1 MTENRPLVCF
11 LERICQENLTG
22 SKNLIMPSY
31 LDGNTFKKSLSRE
44 GFFALNLNITTFF
57 DLARDYCDDYI
68 SKNRLKILDNF
79 LGQIFLLQILKKL
92 SRNKLLDYFQPP
104 AFSPGICRSIYL
116 AIKELRI
123 AGFSSRNF
131 PHPAIVNPKKSEDLL
146 KIMQEYEKIL
156 REQNYIDEADIYLQ
170 AIKYKNKC
178 KRKNQQEKEI
188 FIVPSNMELNY
199 LEEIFFR
206 EIILPE
212 TKVIPLPAPKN
223 LSKPASFYF
232 SESYK
237 EGEEENYP
245 EKPLALDYLY
255 DIDKMPSKSNLPK
268 KLNIELIQSH
278 GEFNEVKMI
287 IRKIKSQKI
296 PLDEV
301 SIFYTVQEPYSQYL
315 YQLSRQYSFN
325 ITFSNGI
332 SIKNSSPAKLFFALI
347 DWIRDNY
354 SMAKLYFLL
363 TGGSFEFKNLQSNPD
378 DTPTPQRV
386 ASLLRNSPIGRRR
399 NRYIKGLDLSIKQLK
414 REIEQVS
421 KDRQE
426 RYRKK
431 IKDLLWTKEF
441 ITQIFHELPQDNFDY
456 TISPKQLARGLIN
469 IVTDYSKIDE
479 DTNLDEEA
487 IKKIKERLTIL
498 IESDY
503 PLLDM
508 PVNKALTLIVDLIKN
523 ERVNCSEPRG
533 GCLHTASYK
542 KGIWLN
548 RPYNF
553 IVGMDSA
560 KFPDSAHDGSILL
573 DTEKKNTGRINPN
586 KEKGKENQY
595 KMLQLLT
602 SLKGKIILSYS
613 HFDTQGNRELAP
625 SSLMLQLY
633 RLKTGDKQKDYS
645 DFYNSFQD
653 TSGFIPGQPREILD
667 SADWFLYSAR
677 HNFLD
682 IAPLFEHLYPAL
694 SEGFYAA
701 RQREKEELNRFNG
714 KVKVDPEQV
723 DPRLNRGLVVSSS
736 RLESIA
742 FCPYLYFLKY
752 ILKIKPP
759 QEMIEDP
766 GVWLDPSE
774 KGILFHQIFEEF
786 YKKLK
791 EISPN
796 GTFISPSYA
805 NHWPVLEEIALSQLE
820 QKRKRLAP
828 PNNLVYQHESKEVL
842 DSCRFFLHCEEEKYK
857 GEIPVY
863 LELAFGTRDN
873 QNGELGKKIKAVE
886 LNLPSGKSISF
897 QGKIDRI
904 DKLDENTYRI
914 IDYKTGTPYGFSQ
927 SKYFQNGKQIQH
939 ALYALS
945 LKKILAKAGIS
956 AFPKIQKAG
965 YYFPTLNGQGRQ
977 YFYGEERRNQVLEI
991 IDLLLDIV
999 AQGNFAMIQKADDF
1013 MCADYRDI
1021 LEQNQVMELSGKN
1034 AEKYDEEPALDNLR
1048 RLQEEYE

>member
-1 MTENRPLVCF
+1 MHTLLAPLK
-11 LERICQENLTG
+11 RICRDNLTG

-31 LDGNTFKKSLSRE
+31 LDGNTLKKTISKE
-44 GFFALNLNITTFF
+44 GFSALNLNITTTF

-68 SKNRLKILDNF
+68 SKNKLKILDNS
-79 LGQIFLLQILKKL
+79 LGQIFLLQILKEL
-92 SRNKLLDYFQPP
+92 SRKKLLNYFQPP
-104 AFSPGICRSIYL
+104 TFSPGISRSIYL

-131 PHPAIVNPKKSEDLL
+131 PRPAIVNFKKGEDLL

-156 REQNYIDEADIYLQ
+156 EKQNYIDEADIYLQ
-170 AIKYKNKC
+170 AIKYKK
-178 KRKNQQEKEI
+178 KNQQKKET
-188 FIVPSNMELNY
+188 FIVPSNIELNY
-199 LEEIFFR
+199 LEEVFFR
-206 EIILPE
+206 KIILPG
-212 TKVIPLPAPKN
+212 TKIIYLPTPGDLK
-223 LSKPASFYF
+223 KPNSFYF

-237 EGEEENYP
+237 EEENYHK
-245 EKPLALDYLY
+245 KPLALDYLY
-255 DIDKMPSKSNLPK
+255 NIDKMSSNLPK

-278 GEFNEVKMI
+278 GEFSEVKTI
-287 IRKIKSQKI
+287 IRKIKSQNI

-315 YQLSRQYSFN
+315 YQLSRQYSLN
-325 ITFSNGI
+325 ITFGNGI
-332 SIKNSSPAKLFFALI
+332 SIKNTSPAKLFFALI
-347 DWIRDNY
+347 DWIQNNY
-354 SMAKLYFLL
+354 SIAKLYFLL
-363 TGGSFEFKNLQSNPD
+363 TGGNFEFKNQQSNPD
-378 DTPTPQRV
+378 MPTPQRV
-386 ASLLRNSPIGRRR
+386 ASLLRNSPIGRKR
-399 NRYIKGLDLSIKQLK
+399 NRYIKGIDLVIKQLE

-421 KDRQE
+421 EERQE

-431 IKDLLWTKEF
+431 IKDLFWTKEF
-441 ITQIFHELPQDNFDY
+441 ITQIFHELPQDIFDY
-456 TISPKQLARGLIN
+456 TISPKQIARGLLN
-469 IVTDYSKIDE
+469 IVTNYSKIDE

-487 IKKIKERLTIL
+487 IKKIKERLTIF

-503 PLLDM
+503 PLPNM
-508 PVNKALTLIVDLIKN
+508 PVNEVLTLITDLIKN

-560 KFPDSAHDGSILL
+560 KFPDSAHEGSILL
-573 DTEKKNTGRINPN
+573 DAEKKNTDRINPN

-595 KMLQLLT
+595 KILQLLA

-613 HFDTQGNRELAP
+613 RFDTQDNRELAP

-633 RLKTGDKQKDYS
+633 RLKTRDKQKNYS
-645 DFYNSFQD
+645 DFYNSFKD
-653 TSGFIPGQPREILD
+653 TSGFIPGKPQEILD

-677 HNFLD
+677 HNLSD

-714 KVKVDPEQV
+714 KVKVDPKQV

-736 RLESIA
+736 RLELIA

-752 ILKIKPP
+752 ILKIKLP

-774 KGILFHQIFEEF
+774 KGILFHQIFENF

-791 EISPN
+791 EISLT
-796 GTFISPSYA
+796 GTFISPSYTKR
-805 NHWPVLEEIALSQLE
+805 WRILEEIALSQLE

-828 PNNLVYQHESKEVL
+828 PNNLVYQHESKEIL

-857 GEIPVY
+857 GEIPTY

-873 QNGELGKKIKAVE
+873 QNEELGKIKAVE
-886 LNLPSGKSISF
+886 LSLPGGKSISF

-914 IDYKTGTPYGFSQ
+914 VDYKTGAPYGFSR

-945 LKKILAKAGIS
+945 LKKILSKAGIS

-965 YYFPTLNGQGRQ
+965 YYFPTLPGQGRQ

-1021 LEQNQVMELSGKN
+1021 LEQNQVMEVSGKN
-1034 AEKYDEEPALDNLR
+1034 AKKYDKEPALDNLR
-1048 RLQEEYE
+1048 RLQERYE

>member
-1 MTENRPLVCF
+1 MHPL
-11 LERICQENLTG
+11 LAPLKRICQDNLTG

-31 LDGNTFKKSLSRE
+31 LDGNAFRKSLSRE
-44 GFFALNLNITTFF
+44 GFFALNLNITTLF

-68 SKNRLKILDNF
+68 SKNKLKILDNS
-79 LGQIFLLQILKKL
+79 LGKIFLLQILKEL
-92 SRNKLLDYFQPP
+92 SRKKLLNYFQPP
-104 AFSPGICRSIYL
+104 TFSPGISRSIYL

-123 AGFSSRNF
+123 AEFSSSNF
-131 PHPAIVNPKKSEDLL
+131 PQFVITNPKKSEDLL

-156 REQNYIDEADIYLQ
+156 KEQNYVDEADIYLQ
-170 AIKYKNKC
+170 AIKYKK
-178 KRKNQQEKEI
+178 KNQPKKGL
-188 FIVPSNMELNY
+188 FIMPSNIELNY
-199 LEEIFFR
+199 LEEVFFR
-206 EIILPE
+206 KNILSE
-212 TKVIPLPAPKN
+212 SKVIYLPAPGN
-223 LSKPASFYF
+223 LKKPTSFYF
-232 SESYK
+232 FESYK
-237 EGEEENYP
+237 EEESYP
-245 EKPLALDYLY
+245 ENLLDYLY
-255 DIDKMPSKSNLPK
+255 DIDKIPSNLPG

-278 GEFNEVKMI
+278 GEFNEVKGI
-287 IRKIKSQKI
+287 IRKIKSQNI

-315 YQLSRQYSFN
+315 YQLSRQYSLN
-325 ITFSNGI
+325 ITFRNGI
-332 SIKNSSPAKLFFALI
+332 SIKNTSPAKLFFALI

-354 SMAKLYFLL
+354 SIAKLYFLL
-363 TGGSFEFKNLQSNPD
+363 TGGNFEFKNQQSNPD
-378 DTPTPQRV
+378 IPTPQRV
-386 ASLLRNSPIGRRR
+386 ASLLRNSPIERKR
-399 NRYIKGLDLSIKQLK
+399 NRYIKGIDLVIKQLE

-421 KDRQE
+421 EDRQE

-431 IKDLLWTKEF
+431 LKDLFWTKEF
-441 ITQIFHELPQDNFDY
+441 ITQIFHELPQENFDY
-456 TISPKQLARGLIN
+456 TILPKQIARGLIN
-469 IVTDYSKIDE
+469 IVTNYSKIDE
-479 DTNLDEEA
+479 ENNLDEEA

-498 IESDY
+498 IESEY
-503 PLLDM
+503 SLSDM
-508 PVNKALTLIVDLIKN
+508 PINEALTMMADLIKN

-553 IVGMDSA
+553 IIGMDSA

-573 DTEKKNTGRINPN
+573 DAEKKNTGRINPN
-586 KEKGKENQY
+586 KEKGKESQY
-595 KMLQLLT
+595 KMLQLLS

-613 HFDTQGNRELAP
+613 RFDTQDNRELAP

-633 RLKTGDKQKDYS
+633 RLKSGDKQKDYS

-653 TSGFIPGQPREILD
+653 TSRFIPGKPQEILD

-677 HNFLD
+677 HNLSD
-682 IAPLFEHLYPAL
+682 ITPLSEHFYPAL

-714 KVKVDPEQV
+714 KIKVDPRQV

-736 RLESIA
+736 RLELIA
-742 FCPYLYFLKY
+742 FCPYLYFLKF

-774 KGILFHQIFEEF
+774 RGILFHQVFEEF

-791 EISPN
+791 EISSAE
-796 GTFISPSYA
+796 TFISPSCKS
-805 NHWPVLEEIALSQLE
+805 HWHILEEIALSQLE
-820 QKRKRLAP
+820 QKRKRLTP
-828 PNNLVYQHESKEVL
+828 PNNMVYQHESKEIL
-842 DSCRFFLHCEEEKYK
+842 DSCRFFLHCEEKKYK
-857 GEIPVY
+857 GEIPTY
-863 LELAFGTRDN
+863 LEFAFGTRDN
-873 QNGELGKKIKAVE
+873 KNEELGKKIKAVE
-886 LNLPSGKSISF
+886 LPLPGGKSISF

-904 DKLDENTYRI
+904 DKLDEDTYRI
-914 IDYKTGTPYGFSQ
+914 IDYKTGTPYKFRQ
-927 SKYFQNGKQIQH
+927 SRYFQNGKQIQH

-965 YYFPTLNGQGRQ
+965 YYFPTLPGQGRQ
-977 YFYGEERRNQVLEI
+977 YFYGEEKRNQVLEI
-991 IDLLLDIV
+991 IDLLLEIV
-999 AQGNFAMIQKADDF
+999 AQGNFSMIQKADDF

-1021 LEQNQVMELSGKN
+1021 LEQNQVMEVSGKN
-1034 AEKYDEEPALDNLR
+1034 VKKYDQEPALDNLR
-1048 RLQEEYE
+1048 RLQEQYE

>member
-1 MTENRPLVCF
+1 MTENRPLVHF
-11 LERICQENLTG
+11 LKRICQDNLT
-22 SKNLIMPSY
+22 SKKNLIMPSY
-31 LDGNTFKKSLSRE
+31 LDGNTLKKSLSRE
-44 GFFALNLNITTFF
+44 GFFALNLNITTLF

-68 SKNRLKILDNF
+68 LKNRLKILDNS

-92 SRNKLLDYFQPP
+92 SRKKLLDYFRPP
-104 AFSPGICRSIYL
+104 TFSPGISRSIYL

-131 PHPAIVNPKKSEDLL
+131 PHLAIVNSKKSEGLL
-146 KIMQEYEKIL
+146 NTMREYEKTL
-156 REQNYIDEADIYLQ
+156 KEQNYIDEADIYLQ
-170 AIKYKNKC
+170 AIKHKK
-178 KRKNQQEKEI
+178 KSQPEKEL
-188 FIVPSNMELNY
+188 FIVTSNIELNY
-199 LEEIFFR
+199 LEEVFFR
-206 EIILPE
+206 KIILPG
-212 TKVIPLPAPKN
+212 TKVIYLPTPRN
-223 LSKPASFYF
+223 LKKPTSFYF

-237 EGEEENYP
+237 EEENYH
-245 EKPLALDYLY
+245 KKSFTLDYLY
-255 DIDKMPSKSNLPK
+255 DIDKMPSNLPGK
-268 KLNIELIQSH
+268 FHIELIQSH
-278 GEFNEVKMI
+278 GEFNEVKTI
-287 IRKIKSQKI
+287 IRKIKSQNI

-301 SIFYTVQEPYSQYL
+301 SIFYTVQEPYSQYF
-315 YQLSRQYSFN
+315 YQLSRQYSLN
-325 ITFSNGI
+325 ITFGNGI
-332 SIKNSSPAKLFFALI
+332 SIKNTSPAKLFFALI

-354 SMAKLYFLL
+354 SIAKLYFLL
-363 TGGSFEFKNLQSNPD
+363 TGGNFEFKNQQSNTD
-378 DTPTPQRV
+378 IPTPQRV
-386 ASLLRNSPIGRRR
+386 ASLLRNSPIGHKR
-399 NRYIKGLDLSIKQLK
+399 NRYIKGLNLSIKQLK

-421 KDRQE
+421 EYRQE
-426 RYRKK
+426 GYRKK
-431 IKDLLWTKEF
+431 IKDLFWIREF
-441 ITQIFHELPQDNFDY
+441 ISQIFHELPQENFDY
-456 TISPKQLARGLIN
+456 TISPKQIALGLIN
-469 IVTDYSKIDE
+469 IVTNHSKIDE
-479 DTNLDEEA
+479 DNNLDEEA
-487 IKKIKERLTIL
+487 IKKIKERLTVL
-498 IESDY
+498 IENDY
-503 PLLDM
+503 PLPNI
-508 PVNKALTLIVDLIKN
+508 PVNESLTLITDLIKN

-560 KFPDSAHDGSILL
+560 KFPDSAHDESILL
-573 DTEKKNTGRINPN
+573 DTEKKNSGRINPN
-586 KEKGKENQY
+586 KEKGKESRY

-613 HFDTQGNRELAP
+613 RFDTQGNRELAP
-625 SSLMLQLY
+625 SSLILQLY
-633 RLKTGDKQKDYS
+633 RLKTGNKQKDYS
-645 DFYNSFQD
+645 DFYKSFKN
-653 TSGFIPGQPREILD
+653 TSGFIPGKLNEILD

-682 IAPLFEHLYPAL
+682 IAPLFKHLYPTL
-694 SEGFYAA
+694 SEGFDAA
-701 RQREKEELNRFNG
+701 RQREKEELNCFNG
-714 KVKVDPEQV
+714 KIKVDPKQV
-723 DPRLNRGLVVSSS
+723 DPRLNRGLMVSSS
-736 RLESIA
+736 RLELIA

-774 KGILFHQIFEEF
+774 KGILFHQIFEKF

-791 EISPN
+791 EISPAE
-796 GTFISPSYA
+796 TFIPPSYKS
-805 NHWPVLEEIALSQLE
+805 HWHILEEIALSQLE

-828 PNNLVYQHESKEVL
+828 PNNLLYQHESKEIL

-857 GEIPVY
+857 GEIPTY

-873 QNGELGKKIKAVE
+873 RNEELGKVKAVK
-886 LNLPSGKSISF
+886 LSLPGGKSISF

-914 IDYKTGTPYGFSQ
+914 IDYKTGTPYGFSR

-945 LKKILAKAGIS
+945 LKKILAKAEIS

-965 YYFPTLNGQGRQ
+965 YYFPTLNGQGRK

-1021 LEQNQVMELSGKN
+1021 LEQNQVMEVSGKN
-1034 AEKYDEEPALDNLR
+1034 AKKYDEEPALDNLR
-1048 RLQEEYE
+1048 RLQERYE

>member
-1 MTENRPLVCF
+1 MHPL
-11 LERICQENLTG
+11 LAPLKRICRENLTG

-31 LDGNTFKKSLSRE
+31 LDGNAFKKSLSRE
-44 GFFALNLNITTFF
+44 GFFALNLNVTTLF

-68 SKNRLKILDNF
+68 SENKLKILDNS
-79 LGQIFLLQILKKL
+79 LGQIFLFQILKEL
-92 SRNKLLDYFQPP
+92 SRKELLDYFQPP
-104 AFSPGICRSIYL
+104 TFSPGISRSVYL

-123 AGFSSRNF
+123 AEFSSRNF
-131 PHPAIVNPKKSEDLL
+131 PHFAIVNSKKSGDLL
-146 KIMQEYEKIL
+146 KIIQEYEKIL
-156 REQNYIDEADIYLQ
+156 KEQNYVDEADIYLQ
-170 AIKYKNKC
+170 AIKYK
-178 KRKNQQEKEI
+178 KNHQQKKET
-188 FIVPSNMELNY
+188 FIVPSNIELNY
-199 LEEIFFR
+199 LEEVFFR
-206 EIILPE
+206 KIILPE
-212 TKVIPLPAPKN
+212 SKVIYLPVPRN
-223 LSKPASFYF
+223 LKKPTSFYF

-237 EGEEENYP
+237 EEKSYP
-245 EKPLALDYLY
+245 EKPHVLDYLF
-255 DIDKMPSKSNLPK
+255 DIDKMPSNLPGK
-268 KLNIELIQSH
+268 INIELIQSH
-278 GEFNEVKMI
+278 GEYNEVKGI
-287 IRKIKSQKI
+287 IRNIKSQKI

-301 SIFYTVQEPYSQYL
+301 SIFYTAQEPYSQYL
-315 YQLSRQYSFN
+315 YQLSGQYSLN
-325 ITFSNGI
+325 ITFGNGV
-332 SIKNSSPAKLFFALI
+332 SIKNTSPAKLFFALI

-354 SMAKLYFLL
+354 SIVKLYFLL
-363 TGGSFEFKNLQSNPD
+363 TGGNFEFKNQQSNPD
-378 DTPTPQRV
+378 MPTPQRV
-386 ASLLRNSPIGRRR
+386 ASLLRNSPIGRKR
-399 NRYIKGLDLSIKQLK
+399 NRYIKGLDLILSRLES
-414 REIEQVS
+414 EIEQVS

-426 RYRKK
+426 KHRKK
-431 IKDLLWTKEF
+431 IKDLFWTKEF
-441 ITQIFHELPQDNFDY
+441 ITQIFHELPQENFDY
-456 TISPKQLARGLIN
+456 TISPKQITRGLIN
-469 IVTDYSKIDE
+469 IVTNYSQIDE
-479 DTNLDEEA
+479 ENNLDEEA
-487 IKKIKERLTIL
+487 IKKIKERLAIL

-503 PLLDM
+503 PFPDI
-508 PVNKALTLIVDLIKN
+508 PVNEALTLIADLIKN

-553 IVGMDSA
+553 IVGMDST
-560 KFPDSAHDGSILL
+560 KFPDSAHDGSVLL
-573 DTEKKNTGRINPN
+573 DAEKKNTDRINPN

-595 KMLQLLT
+595 KLLQLLA

-613 HFDTQGNRELAP
+613 RFNTQDNRELAP

-633 RLKTGDKQKDYS
+633 RLKTLDKQKDYS
-645 DFYNSFQD
+645 DFYNSFKD
-653 TSGFIPGQPREILD
+653 TSGFIPGKPREILD

-677 HNFLD
+677 HNFSE

-714 KVKVDPEQV
+714 KVKVDPKQV

-736 RLESIA
+736 RLESVA

-759 QEMIEDP
+759 KEMIEDP

-774 KGILFHQIFEEF
+774 KGIIFHQIFEKF

-791 EISPN
+791 EISPT
-796 GTFISPSYA
+796 GTFISPSYT
-805 NHWPVLEEIALSQLE
+805 NHWSILEDIALSQLK
-820 QKRKRLAP
+820 QKRKRLVP
-828 PNNLVYQHESKEVL
+828 PNNLVYQHESKEIL
-842 DSCRFFLHCEEEKYK
+842 DSSRFFLHCEEEKYK
-857 GEIPVY
+857 GEIPTY

-873 QNGELGKKIKAVE
+873 QNEELGKKIKAVE
-886 LNLPSGKSISF
+886 LSLPGGKSISF

-904 DKLDENTYRI
+904 DKLDEDTYRI
-914 IDYKTGTPYGFSQ
+914 IDYKTGTPYKFSR

-939 ALYALS
+939 GLYALS

-956 AFPKIQKAG
+956 ASPKIQKAG
-965 YYFPTLNGQGRQ
+965 YYFPTLPGQGRQ

-1021 LEQNQVMELSGKN
+1021 LEQNQVMEISGKN
-1034 AEKYDEEPALDNLR
+1034 AKKYDEEPALDNLR
-1048 RLQEEYE
+1048 RLQERYE

>member
-11 LERICQENLTG
+11 LKRICQDNLIG

-31 LDGNTFKKSLSRE
+31 LDGNALKKSLSRE
-44 GFFALNLNITTFF
+44 GFFALNLDITTIF

-68 SKNRLKILDNF
+68 SKNKLKILDNS
-79 LGQIFLLQILKKL
+79 LGQIFLLQILRKL
-92 SRNKLLDYFQPP
+92 SQKKLLDYFQPP
-104 AFSPGICRSIYL
+104 TFSPGISRSIYL

-123 AGFSSRNF
+123 AEFSSLNF
-131 PHPAIVNPKKSEDLL
+131 PYLAIVNSKKSEDLL

-156 REQNYIDEADIYLQ
+156 KEQNYIDETDIYLQ
-170 AIKYKNKC
+170 AIKYKK
-178 KRKNQQEKEI
+178 KSQPEKEI
-188 FIVPSNMELNY
+188 FIVPSNIELNY
-199 LEEIFFR
+199 LEKVFFR
-206 EIILPE
+206 KIILPE
-212 TKVIPLPAPKN
+212 SKVVYLPVPRN
-223 LSKPASFYF
+223 LKKPASFYF

-237 EGEEENYP
+237 EEENYP
-245 EKPLALDYLY
+245 ENSFDYLY
-255 DIDKMPSKSNLPK
+255 DIDKIPSNLPG

-278 GEFNEVKMI
+278 GEFNEVKTI
-287 IRKIKSQKI
+287 IRKIKSQNI

-315 YQLSRQYSFN
+315 YQLSRQYSLN
-325 ITFSNGI
+325 ITFGNGI
-332 SIKNSSPAKLFFALI
+332 SIKNTSPAKLFFALI

-354 SMAKLYFLL
+354 SIAKLYFLL
-363 TGGSFEFKNLQSNPD
+363 TGGNFEFKNQQSNPD
-378 DTPTPQRV
+378 IPTPQRV
-386 ASLLRNSPIGRRR
+386 ASLLRNSPIGHKS
-399 NRYIKGLDLSIKQLK
+399 NRYIKGLDLNIKHLQ

-426 RYRKK
+426 GYRKK
-431 IKDLLWTKEF
+431 IKDLFWIREF
-441 ITQIFHELPQDNFDY
+441 ITQIFHELPQENFDY
-456 TISPKQLARGLIN
+456 TISPKQIARGLIN

-479 DTNLDEEA
+479 ENNLDEEA

-498 IESDY
+498 AESEY
-503 PLLDM
+503 PLPNM
-508 PVNKALTLIVDLIKN
+508 PVNEALTLIADLIKN

-560 KFPDSAHDGSILL
+560 KFPDLAHDGSILL
-573 DTEKKNTGRINPN
+573 DAEKKNSGRINPN
-586 KEKGKENQY
+586 KEKGKESRY

-602 SLKGKIILSYS
+602 SREGKIILSYS
-613 HFDTQGNRELAP
+613 RFDTQDNRELAP

-645 DFYNSFQD
+645 DFYSSFQD
-653 TSGFIPGQPREILD
+653 TSGFIPCKPQEILD

-677 HNFLD
+677 HKLLD

-714 KVKVDPEQV
+714 KVKVDPKQV

-736 RLESIA
+736 RLELIA

-752 ILKIKPP
+752 ILKIKLP

-791 EISPN
+791 EISPV
-796 GTFISPSYA
+796 GTFISPSYK
-805 NHWPVLEEIALSQLE
+805 NHWHILEDIALSQLK

-828 PNNLVYQHESKEVL
+828 PNNLVYQHESKEIL

-857 GEIPVY
+857 GEIPTF

-873 QNGELGKKIKAVE
+873 QNEELGKVKAVE
-886 LNLPSGKSISF
+886 LSLPGGKSISF

-904 DKLDENTYRI
+904 DKLDGDTYRI
-914 IDYKTGTPYGFSQ
+914 IDYKTGTPYGFSR

-991 IDLLLDIV
+991 IDLLIDII

-1013 MCADYRDI
+1013 ICADYRDI
-1021 LEQNQVMELSGKN
+1021 LEQNQVMEVSGKN
-1034 AEKYDEEPALDNLR
+1034 AKKYDEEPALDNLR
-1048 RLQEEYE
+1048 RLQERYE

>member
-1 MTENRPLVCF
+1 MHALLVPLK
-11 LERICQENLTG
+11 RICQENLTG

-31 LDGNTFKKSLSRE
+31 LDGNTFRKSLSRE
-44 GFFALNLNITTFF
+44 GFFALNLNVTTLF

-68 SKNRLKILDNF
+68 SKNKLKILDNS

-92 SRNKLLDYFQPP
+92 SRKKLLNYFQPP
-104 AFSPGICRSIYL
+104 TFSPGISRSIYL

-123 AGFSSRNF
+123 AEFSSCNF
-131 PHPAIVNPKKSEDLL
+131 PQFVIINPKKSEDLL

-156 REQNYIDEADIYLQ
+156 KEQNYVDEADIYLQ
-170 AIKYKNKC
+170 AIKYKK
-178 KRKNQQEKEI
+178 KNQPKKEL
-188 FIVPSNMELNY
+188 FIMPSNIELNY
-199 LEEIFFR
+199 LEGVFFR
-206 EIILPE
+206 KNILPE
-212 TKVIPLPAPKN
+212 SKVIYLPAPGN
-223 LSKPASFYF
+223 LKKPASFYF

-237 EGEEENYP
+237 EEESYP
-245 EKPLALDYLY
+245 ENPLDYLH
-255 DIDKMPSKSNLPK
+255 DIDKMPSNLPG

-278 GEFNEVKMI
+278 GEYNEVKGI
-287 IRKIKSQKI
+287 IRKIKSQNI

-315 YQLSRQYSFN
+315 YQLSRQYSLN
-325 ITFSNGI
+325 ITFGNGI
-332 SIKNSSPAKLFFALI
+332 SIKNTSPAKLFFALI
-347 DWIRDNY
+347 DWVRDDY
-354 SMAKLYFLL
+354 SIAKLYFLL
-363 TGGSFEFKNLQSNPD
+363 TGGNFEFKNQQSNPD
-378 DTPTPQRV
+378 IPTPQRV
-386 ASLLRNSPIGRRR
+386 ASLLRNSSIGRKR
-399 NRYIKGLDLSIKQLK
+399 NRYIKGVDLVIKQLE

-421 KDRQE
+421 EDRQE

-431 IKDLLWTKEF
+431 LKDLFWTKEF
-441 ITQIFHELPQDNFDY
+441 ITQIFQELPQENFDY
-456 TISPKQLARGLIN
+456 TILPKQIARGLIN
-469 IVTDYSKIDE
+469 IVTNYSKIDE
-479 DTNLDEEA
+479 ENNLDEEA

-498 IESDY
+498 IESEY
-503 PLLDM
+503 PLSDM
-508 PVNKALTLIVDLIKN
+508 PVNESLTLMTDLIKN

-573 DTEKKNTGRINPN
+573 DAEKKNTDRINPN
-586 KEKGKENQY
+586 KEKGKESQY
-595 KMLQLLT
+595 KMLQLLS

-613 HFDTQGNRELAP
+613 RFDTQDNRELAP

-633 RLKTGDKQKDYS
+633 RLKIGDKQKDYS
-645 DFYNSFQD
+645 DFYSSFQD
-653 TSGFIPGQPREILD
+653 TSGFIPGKPREILD
-667 SADWFLYSAR
+667 SADWFLYSVR
-677 HNFLD
+677 HNLSD
-682 IAPLFEHLYPAL
+682 ITPLSEHLYPAL

-701 RQREKEELNRFNG
+701 GQREKEELNCFNG
-714 KVKVDPEQV
+714 KVKVSPKQV

-736 RLESIA
+736 RLELIA

-774 KGILFHQIFEEF
+774 RGILFHQVFEEF

-791 EISPN
+791 EISPAE
-796 GTFISPSYA
+796 TFIPPSCKS
-805 NHWPVLEEIALSQLE
+805 HWHILEEIVLSQLE
-820 QKRKRLAP
+820 QKRKRLDP
-828 PNNLVYQHESKEVL
+828 PNNMVYQHESKEIL
-842 DSCRFFLHCEEEKYK
+842 DSCRFFLHCEEKKFK
-857 GEIPVY
+857 GEIPTY
-863 LELAFGTRDN
+863 LEFAFGTRDN
-873 QNGELGKKIKAVE
+873 QNEELSKKIKAVE
-886 LNLPSGKSISF
+886 LPLPGGKSISF

-904 DKLDENTYRI
+904 DKLDKDTYRI
-914 IDYKTGTPYGFSQ
+914 IDYKTGTPYKFRQ
-927 SKYFQNGKQIQH
+927 SRYFQNGKQIQH

-945 LKKILAKAGIS
+945 LKKILTQAGIS

-965 YYFPTLNGQGRQ
+965 YYFPTLSGQGRQ

-991 IDLLLDIV
+991 IDLLLEIV

-1021 LEQNQVMELSGKN
+1021 LEQNQVMEVSGKN
-1034 AEKYDEEPALDNLR
+1034 AKKYDDEPALDNLR
-1048 RLQEEYE
+1048 RLQEQYE

>member
-1 MTENRPLVCF
+1 MHPL
-11 LERICQENLTG
+11 LAPLKRICRENLTG

-31 LDGNTFKKSLSRE
+31 LDGNALKKSLSRE
-44 GFFALNLNITTFF
+44 GFFALNLNITTLF

-68 SKNRLKILDNF
+68 SKNKLKILDNS

-92 SRNKLLDYFQPP
+92 SRKKLLNYFQPP
-104 AFSPGICRSIYL
+104 TFSPGISRSIYL
-116 AIKELRI
+116 TIKELRI
-123 AGFSSRNF
+123 AEFSSRNF
-131 PHPAIVNPKKSEDLL
+131 PQSAITSSKKSEDLL

-156 REQNYIDEADIYLQ
+156 KEQNYVDEADIYLQ
-170 AIKYKNKC
+170 AINYKK
-178 KRKNQQEKEI
+178 KSQSKKEL
-188 FIVPSNMELNY
+188 FIIPSNIELNY
-199 LEEIFFR
+199 LEEVFFR
-206 EIILPE
+206 KIILPG
-212 TKVIPLPAPKN
+212 TKVIYLPTPGN
-223 LSKPASFYF
+223 LKKPTSFYF
-232 SESYK
+232 SKSYK
-237 EGEEENYP
+237 EEENYP
-245 EKPLALDYLY
+245 ENSLDYLY
-255 DIDKMPSKSNLPK
+255 DIDKIPSNLPGK
-268 KLNIELIQSH
+268 YNIELIQSH
-278 GEFNEVKMI
+278 GEFNEVKTI
-287 IRKIKSQKI
+287 IRKIKSQNI

-315 YQLSRQYSFN
+315 YQLSRQYSLN
-325 ITFSNGI
+325 ITFGNGI
-332 SIKNSSPAKLFFALI
+332 SIKNTSPAKLFFALI
-347 DWIRDNY
+347 DWIRDDY
-354 SMAKLYFLL
+354 SIAKLYFLL
-363 TGGSFEFKNLQSNPD
+363 TGGNFEFKNQQSNPD
-378 DTPTPQRV
+378 IPTPQQV
-386 ASLLRNSPIGRRR
+386 ATLLRNSPIGRKR
-399 NRYIKGLDLSIKQLK
+399 NRYIKGIDLVIKQLE

-421 KDRQE
+421 EDRQE

-431 IKDLLWTKEF
+431 IKDLFWTKEF
-441 ITQIFHELPQDNFDY
+441 ITQIFHELPQENFGY
-456 TISPKQLARGLIN
+456 TISPKHIARGLIN
-469 IVTDYSKIDE
+469 IVTNYSKIDE

-503 PLLDM
+503 PLADM
-508 PVNKALTLIVDLIKN
+508 PLNEALTLIADLIKN

-553 IVGMDSA
+553 IAGMDSA

-573 DTEKKNTGRINPN
+573 DAEKKNTDRINPN

-595 KMLQLLT
+595 KILQLLA

-613 HFDTQGNRELAP
+613 RFDTQDNRELAP

-645 DFYNSFQD
+645 DFYNSFKD
-653 TSGFIPGQPREILD
+653 TSGFVPCKPQEILD
-667 SADWFLYSAR
+667 SADWFLYSTR
-677 HNFLD
+677 HNSLD
-682 IAPLFEHLYPAL
+682 TTPLFKRIYPAL
-694 SEGFYAA
+694 SEGFDAT

-714 KVKVDPEQV
+714 KVKVDPKQV
-723 DPRLNRGLVVSSS
+723 DPRLNRGLMVSSS
-736 RLESIA
+736 RLELIA

-766 GVWLDPSE
+766 GVWLDPLE
-774 KGILFHQIFEEF
+774 RGIIFHQIFEEF

-791 EISPN
+791 EISPT

-805 NHWPVLEEIALSQLE
+805 NHWRILEDITLSQLK

-828 PNNLVYQHESKEVL
+828 PNNLVYQHESKEIL
-842 DSCRFFLHCEEEKYK
+842 DSCRFFLHCEEKKYK
-857 GEIPVY
+857 GEIPTY

-873 QNGELGKKIKAVE
+873 QNEELGKKIKAVE
-886 LNLPSGKSISF
+886 LSLPSGKSISF

-904 DKLDENTYRI
+904 DKLDGDTYRI

-965 YYFPTLNGQGRQ
+965 YYFPTLSGQGRQ

-1013 MCADYRDI
+1013 MCRDYQDI
-1021 LEQNQVMELSGKN
+1021 LEQNQVMEVSGKN
-1034 AEKYDEEPALDNLR
+1034 AKKYDEESALDNLR
-1048 RLQEEYE
+1048 RLQERYE

>member
-1 MTENRPLVCF
+1 MHPL
-11 LERICQENLTG
+11 LAPLKRICRENLTG

-31 LDGNTFKKSLSRE
+31 LDGNALKKSLSRE
-44 GFFALNLNITTFF
+44 GFFALNLNITTIF

-68 SKNRLKILDNF
+68 SKNKLKILDNS

-92 SRNKLLDYFQPP
+92 SRKKLLDYFQPP
-104 AFSPGICRSIYL
+104 TFSPGISRSIYL

-123 AGFSSRNF
+123 AEFSSRNF
-131 PHPAIVNPKKSEDLL
+131 PHSVITNPKKSEDLL
-146 KIMQEYEKIL
+146 KIIQEYEKIL
-156 REQNYIDEADIYLQ
+156 KKQHYVDEADIYFQ
-170 AIKYKNKC
+170 AIKC
-178 KRKNQQEKEI
+178 KKKNQQKEEI
-188 FIVPSNMELNY
+188 FIVPSNIELNY
-199 LEEIFFR
+199 LEEIFFQK
-206 EIILPE
+206 IILPE
-212 TKVIPLPAPKN
+212 TKIIYLPAPGN
-223 LSKPASFYF
+223 LKKPTSFYF

-237 EGEEENYP
+237 EEENYP
-245 EKPLALDYLY
+245 EMPLALDYLY
-255 DIDKMPSKSNLPK
+255 DIDKIPLNLPR

-278 GEFNEVKMI
+278 GEFNEVKTI
-287 IRKIKSQKI
+287 IRKIKSQNI

-301 SIFYTVQEPYSQYL
+301 SIFYTAQEPYSQYL
-315 YQLSRQYSFN
+315 YQLSRQYSLN
-325 ITFSNGI
+325 ITFGKGI
-332 SIKNSSPAKLFFALI
+332 SIKNTSPAKLFFALI

-354 SMAKLYFLL
+354 SIAKLYFLL
-363 TGGSFEFKNLQSNPD
+363 TGGNFEFKNQQSNPD
-378 DTPTPQRV
+378 IPTPQRV
-386 ASLLRNSPIGRRR
+386 ASLLRNSPIVHKR
-399 NRYIKGLDLSIKQLK
+399 NRYIKGLDLSIRQLK

-421 KDRQE
+421 EDRQE
-426 RYRKK
+426 KYLKK
-431 IKDLLWTKEF
+431 IKDLFWIKEF
-441 ITQIFHELPQDNFDY
+441 ITQIFHELPQENFDY
-456 TISPKQLARGLIN
+456 TISPKQIARGLIN
-469 IVTDYSKIDE
+469 IVTNYSKIDE
-479 DTNLDEEA
+479 ENNLDEEA

-508 PVNKALTLIVDLIKN
+508 PVNETLTLIADLIKC

-533 GCLHTASYK
+533 GFLHTASYK

-573 DTEKKNTGRINPN
+573 DAEKKNTGRMNQD
-586 KEKGKENQY
+586 KGKDKESRY
-595 KMLQLLT
+595 KMLQLLA

-613 HFDTQGNRELAP
+613 RFDTQDNRELAP

-633 RLKTGDKQKDYS
+633 RLKTGDEQKDYS
-645 DFYNSFQD
+645 DFYSSFQD
-653 TSGFIPGQPREILD
+653 TYGFIPGKPQEILD
-667 SADWFLYSAR
+667 SADWFLYYTR
-677 HNFLD
+677 HNLLD

-714 KVKVDPEQV
+714 KVKVDPKRV

-736 RLESIA
+736 RLELIA

-774 KGILFHQIFEEF
+774 KGILFHQIFEKF

-791 EISPN
+791 EISPP
-796 GTFISPSYA
+796 GIFISPSYIK
-805 NHWPVLEEIALSQLE
+805 HWRILEDVALSQLK

-828 PNNLVYQHESKEVL
+828 PNNLVYQHESKEIL

-857 GEIPVY
+857 GEIPAY

-873 QNGELGKKIKAVE
+873 QNEELGRIKAVE
-886 LNLPSGKSISF
+886 LSLPGGKSISF

-904 DKLDENTYRI
+904 DKLDEDTYRI
-914 IDYKTGTPYGFSQ
+914 IDYKTGTPYEFSR

-965 YYFPTLNGQGRQ
+965 YYFPTLSGQGRQ
-977 YFYGEERRNQVLEI
+977 YFYREERRNQVLEI
-991 IDLLLDIV
+991 IDLSLDIV
-999 AQGNFAMIQKADDF
+999 AQGNFAMIQKADDVK
-1013 MCADYRDI
+1013 CIDYQDI
-1021 LEQNQVMELSGKN
+1021 LEQNQVMAVSGKN
-1034 AEKYDEEPALDNLR
+1034 AKKYNEEPALDNLR
-1048 RLQEEYE
+1048 RLQERYE

>member
-1 MTENRPLVCF
+1 VTKDRPLSPKEGNMHP
-11 LERICQENLTG
+11 LLAPLKRICRENLTG
-22 SKNLIMPSY
+22 KKNLIMPSY
-31 LDGNTFKKSLSRE
+31 LDGNTLKKSLSRE
-44 GFFALNLNITTFF
+44 GFFALNLNITTLF

-68 SKNRLKILDNF
+68 SKNKLKILDNS

-92 SRNKLLDYFQPP
+92 SREKLLNYFQPP
-104 AFSPGICRSIYL
+104 TFSPGISRSIYL
-116 AIKELRI
+116 ALKELRI
-123 AGFSSRNF
+123 ADFSSRNF
-131 PHPAIVNPKKSEDLL
+131 PHSAIVISKKSEDLL
-146 KIMQEYEKIL
+146 KIMQGYEKIL
-156 REQNYIDEADIYLQ
+156 KKQNYVDEADIYLQ
-170 AIKYKNKC
+170 AVKYKK
-178 KRKNQQEKEI
+178 KNQLKKEL
-188 FIVPSNMELNY
+188 FIVPSNIELNY
-199 LEEIFFR
+199 LEEVFFR
-206 EIILPE
+206 KIILPG
-212 TKVIPLPAPKN
+212 TKVIYLPTPGN
-223 LSKPASFYF
+223 LKKPTSFYF

-237 EGEEENYP
+237 EEESYP
-245 EKPLALDYLY
+245 ENPLDYLY
-255 DIDKMPSKSNLPK
+255 DIDKIPSNLPG

-278 GEFNEVKMI
+278 GEFNEVKTI
-287 IRKIKSQKI
+287 IRKIKSQNI

-315 YQLSRQYSFN
+315 YQLSRQYSLN
-325 ITFSNGI
+325 ITFGNGI
-332 SIKNSSPAKLFFALI
+332 SIKNTSPAKIFFALI
-347 DWIRDNY
+347 DWMRDNY
-354 SMAKLYFLL
+354 SIAKLYFLL
-363 TGGSFEFKNLQSNPD
+363 TGGNFEFKNQQSNPD
-378 DTPTPQRV
+378 IPTPQRV
-386 ASLLRNSPIGRRR
+386 ASLLRNSPIGRKR
-399 NRYIKGLDLSIKQLK
+399 NRYIKGIDLVIKQLE

-421 KDRQE
+421 EDRQE
-426 RYRKK
+426 RYHKK
-431 IKDLLWTKEF
+431 LKDLFWTKEF
-441 ITQIFHELPQDNFDY
+441 ITQIFHELPQENFDY
-456 TISPKQLARGLIN
+456 TISPKQIAQGLIN

-479 DTNLDEEA
+479 ENNLDEEA
-487 IKKIKERLTIL
+487 IKRIKERLTIL
-498 IESDY
+498 IGSEY
-503 PLLDM
+503 PLPDM
-508 PVNKALTLIVDLIKN
+508 PVNEALPLITDLIKN

-560 KFPDSAHDGSILL
+560 KFPDSAQDGSILL
-573 DTEKKNTGRINPN
+573 DAEKKSTDRINPN
-586 KEKGKENQY
+586 KEKGKESRY
-595 KMLQLLT
+595 KMLQLLA

-645 DFYNSFQD
+645 DFYSSFQD
-653 TSGFIPGQPREILD
+653 TSGFIPGKPREILD
-667 SADWFLYSAR
+667 SADWFLYSTR
-677 HNFLD
+677 HSFLD

-701 RQREKEELNRFNG
+701 GQREKEELNRFNG
-714 KVKVDPEQV
+714 KVKVDPKQV

-736 RLESIA
+736 RLELIA

-774 KGILFHQIFEEF
+774 RGIIFHQIFEEF

-791 EISPN
+791 EISPT
-796 GTFISPSYA
+796 GIFISPSYK
-805 NHWPVLEEIALSQLE
+805 NHWPILEDIAFFQLK

-828 PNNLVYQHESKEVL
+828 PNNLVYQHESKEIL

-857 GEIPVY
+857 GEIPTY

-873 QNGELGKKIKAVE
+873 QNEELGKVKAVE
-886 LNLPSGKSISF
+886 LSLPGGKSISF

-904 DKLDENTYRI
+904 DKLDGDTYRI
-914 IDYKTGTPYGFSQ
+914 IDYKTGTPYGFSR

-956 AFPKIQKAG
+956 AFPKITKAG

-999 AQGNFAMIQKADDF
+999 AQGDFAMIQKADDIK
-1013 MCADYRDI
+1013 CIDYQDI
-1021 LEQNQVMELSGKN
+1021 LEQNQVMGVSGKN
-1034 AEKYDEEPALDNLR
+1034 EKKYDEEPALDNLR
-1048 RLQEEYE
+1048 RLQERYE

>member
-1 MTENRPLVCF
+1 MTEDRPLVCF
-11 LERICQENLTG
+11 LAPLKRICQENLTG
-22 SKNLIMPSY
+22 NKKLIMPSY
-31 LDGNTFKKSLSRE
+31 LDGNALKKSLSRE
-44 GFFALNLNITTFF
+44 DFFALNLNITTLF

-68 SKNRLKILDNF
+68 LKNRLKILDNS

-92 SRNKLLDYFQPP
+92 SREKLLDYFQPSL
-104 AFSPGICRSIYL
+104 FSPGISRSIYL
-116 AIKELRI
+116 AIKELKI

-131 PHPAIVNPKKSEDLL
+131 PHASIVNSEKKKDLF

-156 REQNYIDEADIYLQ
+156 KEQNYIDEADTYLQ
-170 AIKYKNKC
+170 AIKYKC
-178 KRKNQQEKEI
+178 KKNHQQKKET
-188 FIVPSNMELNY
+188 FIVPSNIELNY

-206 EIILPE
+206 KIILPG
-212 TKVIPLPAPKN
+212 TKIIHLHAPRN
-223 LSKPASFYF
+223 LKKPSSFYF

-237 EGEEENYP
+237 EEENYP
-245 EKPLALDYLY
+245 KNSLDYLY
-255 DIDKMPSKSNLPK
+255 DIDKIPSNLPG

-278 GEFNEVKMI
+278 GEFNEVKTI
-287 IRKIKSQKI
+287 IRKIKSQNI
-296 PLDEV
+296 PLDKV

-325 ITFSNGI
+325 ITFGNGI
-332 SIKNSSPAKLFFALI
+332 SIKNTSPAKLFFALI

-354 SMAKLYFLL
+354 SIAKLYFLL
-363 TGGSFEFKNLQSNPD
+363 TGGNFEFKNEQTNPD
-378 DTPTPQRV
+378 IPSPQRV
-386 ASLLRNSPIGRRR
+386 ASLLRNSPIGRKR
-399 NRYIKGLDLSIKQLK
+399 NRYIKGLDLIISHLEG
-414 REIEQVS
+414 EIEQVS
-421 KDRQE
+421 EDRQE
-426 RYRKK
+426 RY
-431 IKDLLWTKEF
+431 
-441 ITQIFHELPQDNFDY
+441 H
-456 TISPKQLARGLIN
+456 
-469 IVTDYSKIDE
+469 
-479 DTNLDEEA
+479 LDEEA
-487 IKKIKERLTIL
+487 VKKIKERLTIL
-498 IESDY
+498 TESDY
-503 PLLDM
+503 PLPNM
-508 PVNKALTLIVDLIKN
+508 PVNEALTLIADLIKN

-560 KFPDSAHDGSILL
+560 KFPDSAHGGFILL
-573 DTEKKNTGRINPN
+573 DAEKKNTDRINPN

-595 KMLQLLT
+595 KMLQLLA

-613 HFDTQGNRELAP
+613 RFNTQDNRELAP

-633 RLKTGDKQKDYS
+633 RLKTRDKHKDYS
-645 DFYNSFQD
+645 DFYSSFQD
-653 TSGFIPGQPREILD
+653 TSGFIPGKPQEILD
-667 SADWFLYSAR
+667 SADWFLHSVR
-677 HNFLD
+677 HKLLD

-714 KVKVDPEQV
+714 KVKVDPKQV

-736 RLESIA
+736 RLELIA

-766 GVWLDPSE
+766 SVWLDPSE

-791 EISPN
+791 EISPP
-796 GTFISPSYA
+796 GIFISPSYT
-805 NHWPVLEEIALSQLE
+805 NHWRILEDIALSQLK

-828 PNNLVYQHESKEVL
+828 PNNLVYQHESKEIL

-857 GEIPVY
+857 GEIPAY

-873 QNGELGKKIKAVE
+873 QNEELGKKIKAVK
-886 LNLPSGKSISF
+886 LSLPGGKSISF

-904 DKLDENTYRI
+904 DKLDEDTYRI
-914 IDYKTGTPYGFSQ
+914 IDYKSGTPYEFRRR
-927 SKYFQNGKQIQH
+927 KYFQNGKQIQH

-956 AFPKIQKAG
+956 DFPKITEAG

-999 AQGNFAMIQKADDF
+999 AQGNFAMTQKADDF
-1013 MCADYRDI
+1013 MCADYQDI
-1021 LEQNQVMELSGKN
+1021 LEQNQVMEVSGKN
-1034 AEKYDEEPALDNLR
+1034 AKKYDEEPALDNLR
-1048 RLQEEYE
+1048 RLQERYE

>member
-1 MTENRPLVCF
+1 MNMHPL
-11 LERICQENLTG
+11 LAPLKRICRENLTD

-31 LDGNTFKKSLSRE
+31 LDGNTLKKSLSRE
-44 GFFALNLNITTFF
+44 GFFALNLNITTIF

-68 SKNRLKILDNF
+68 SKNKLKILDNS
-79 LGQIFLLQILKKL
+79 LGQIFLLQILKEL
-92 SRNKLLDYFQPP
+92 SRKKLLNYFQPP
-104 AFSPGICRSIYL
+104 TFSPGISRSIYL

-123 AGFSSRNF
+123 AEFSSRNF
-131 PHPAIVNPKKSEDLL
+131 PQSAITNPKKSEDLL

-156 REQNYIDEADIYLQ
+156 KEQNYIDEADIYLQ
-170 AIKYKNKC
+170 AIKYKK
-178 KRKNQQEKEI
+178 KNQQKKEI
-188 FIVPSNMELNY
+188 FIVPSNIELNY
-199 LEEIFFR
+199 LEEVFFR
-206 EIILPE
+206 KIILPG
-212 TKVIPLPAPKN
+212 TKVIYLPVPGN
-223 LSKPASFYF
+223 LKKPTSLYF

-237 EGEEENYP
+237 EEESYP
-245 EKPLALDYLY
+245 ENPLDYLY
-255 DIDKMPSKSNLPK
+255 DIDKIPSNLPG
-268 KLNIELIQSH
+268 KLNVELIQSH
-278 GEFNEVKMI
+278 GEFNEVKTI
-287 IRKIKSQKI
+287 IRKIKSQNI

-301 SIFYTVQEPYSQYL
+301 GIFYTVQEPYSQYL
-315 YQLSRQYSFN
+315 YQLSRQYSLN
-325 ITFSNGI
+325 ITFGNGV
-332 SIKNSSPAKLFFALI
+332 SIKNTSPAKLFFALI
-347 DWIRDNY
+347 DWMRDNY
-354 SMAKLYFLL
+354 SIAKFYFLL
-363 TGGSFEFKNLQSNPD
+363 TGGNFEFKNQRSNPD
-378 DTPTPQRV
+378 IPTPQRV
-386 ASLLRNSPIGRRR
+386 SSLLRNSPIGRKR
-399 NRYIKGLDLSIKQLK
+399 NRYIKGIDLVIKQLEG
-414 REIEQVS
+414 EIEQVS
-421 KDRQE
+421 EDRQE
-426 RYRKK
+426 RYRQKL
-431 IKDLLWTKEF
+431 KDLFWTKEF
-441 ITQIFHELPQDNFDY
+441 ITRIFHELPQENFDY
-456 TISPKQLARGLIN
+456 TISPKQIARGLIN

-479 DTNLDEEA
+479 ENNFDEDA

-498 IESDY
+498 IESEY
-503 PLLDM
+503 PLPDM
-508 PVNKALTLIVDLIKN
+508 PVNEVLTLMADLIKN
-523 ERVNCSEPRG
+523 ERVNCSEPRAG
-533 GCLHTASYK
+533 FLHTASYK

-573 DTEKKNTGRINPN
+573 DAEKKNTDRIYPN
-586 KEKGKENQY
+586 KEKGKESRY
-595 KMLQLLT
+595 KMLQLLA

-613 HFDTQGNRELAP
+613 RFDTQDNRELAP

-645 DFYNSFQD
+645 DFYKSFKN
-653 TSGFIPGQPREILD
+653 TFGFIPCKPREILN

-682 IAPLFEHLYPAL
+682 TASLFEHLYPTL

-701 RQREKEELNRFNG
+701 RQREKEELNCFNG
-714 KVKVDPEQV
+714 KIKVDPKQV
-723 DPRLNRGLVVSSS
+723 DPRLNRGLMVSSS
-736 RLESIA
+736 RLELIA

-774 KGILFHQIFEEF
+774 RGILFHQIFEEF

-791 EISPN
+791 EISPP
-796 GTFISPSYA
+796 GIFISPSYT
-805 NHWPVLEEIALSQLE
+805 NHWLILEDIVISHLL
-820 QKRKRLAP
+820 QKRKKSAP
-828 PNNLVYQHESKEVL
+828 PNNLIYEHESKEIL

-857 GEIPVY
+857 GEIPTY

-873 QNGELGKKIKAVE
+873 RNEELGKIKAVK
-886 LNLPSGKSISF
+886 LSLPGGNSISF

-904 DKLDENTYRI
+904 DKLDEDTYRI
-914 IDYKTGTPYGFSQ
+914 IDYKTGTPYGFSR

-945 LKKILAKAGIS
+945 LKKILAKTGIS
-956 AFPKIQKAG
+956 DFPKITEAG

-1021 LEQNQVMELSGKN
+1021 LEQNQV
-1034 AEKYDEEPALDNLR
+1034 
-1048 RLQEEYE
+1048 

>member
-1 MTENRPLVCF
+1 MTENRPLVHF
-11 LERICQENLTG
+11 LKRICRDNLTDR
-22 SKNLIMPSY
+22 KNLIMPSY
-31 LDGNTFKKSLSRE
+31 LDGNTLKKSLSRE
-44 GFFALNLNITTFF
+44 GFFALNLNITTLF

-68 SKNRLKILDNF
+68 SKNKLKILDNS

-92 SRNKLLDYFQPP
+92 SREKLLDYFLP
-104 AFSPGICRSIYL
+104 ALFSPGISRSIYL

-123 AGFSSRNF
+123 AEFSSRNF
-131 PHPAIVNPKKSEDLL
+131 PHPAIINSKKGEDLL

-156 REQNYIDEADIYLQ
+156 KEQNYIDEADIYLQ
-170 AIKYKNKC
+170 AIKYKK
-178 KRKNQQEKEI
+178 KNQQKKEI
-188 FIVPSNMELNY
+188 FIIPSNIELNY
-199 LEEIFFR
+199 LEEVFFR
-206 EIILPE
+206 KIILTE
-212 TKVIPLPAPKN
+212 TKVIYLPTPRN
-223 LSKPASFYF
+223 INKPTSFYF

-237 EGEEENYP
+237 EKENYP

-255 DIDKMPSKSNLPK
+255 NIDKMPSNLPG

-278 GEFNEVKMI
+278 GEFNEVKTI
-287 IRKIKSQKI
+287 IRKIKSQNI

-315 YQLSRQYSFN
+315 YQLSRQYSLN
-325 ITFSNGI
+325 ITFGNGI
-332 SIKNSSPAKLFFALI
+332 SIKNTSPAKLFFALI
-347 DWIRDNY
+347 DWMRDDY
-354 SMAKLYFLL
+354 SIAKLYFLL
-363 TGGSFEFKNLQSNPD
+363 TGGNFEFKNQQLNPD
-378 DTPTPQRV
+378 IPTPQRV
-386 ASLLRNSPIGRRR
+386 ASLLRNSPIGRKR
-399 NRYIKGLDLSIKQLK
+399 NRYIKGLDLSIGQLK

-421 KDRQE
+421 EERQE

-431 IKDLLWTKEF
+431 IKDLFWTKEF
-441 ITQIFHELPQDNFDY
+441 ITQIFHELPQENFDY
-456 TISPKQLARGLIN
+456 TISPKQIALGLIN
-469 IVTDYSKIDE
+469 IVTNYSQIDE
-479 DTNLDEEA
+479 ENNLDEEA

-503 PLLDM
+503 PLPDM
-508 PVNKALTLIVDLIKN
+508 PLNEALTLIVDLIKN

-573 DTEKKNTGRINPN
+573 DAEKKNTGRINPN

-595 KMLQLLT
+595 KMLQLLA
-602 SLKGKIILSYS
+602 SLKGKNILSYS
-613 HFDTQGNRELAP
+613 RFNTQDNRELAP

-633 RLKTGDKQKDYS
+633 RLKTGDEQKDYS

-653 TSGFIPGQPREILD
+653 TSGFIPGKPREILD

-677 HNFLD
+677 HNLSDID

-694 SEGFYAA
+694 SEGFCAA

-723 DPRLNRGLVVSSS
+723 DPRLNRGLMVSSS
-736 RLESIA
+736 RLELIA

-774 KGILFHQIFEEF
+774 RGILFHQIFEDF

-791 EISPN
+791 EISPP
-796 GTFISPSYA
+796 GTFVSPSYDK
-805 NHWPVLEEIALSQLE
+805 HWDILEDITLSQLK

-828 PNNLVYQHESKEVL
+828 PNNLVYQHESKEIL
-842 DSCRFFLHCEEEKYK
+842 DSCRFFLHYEEKKYK
-857 GEIPVY
+857 GEIPTY

-873 QNGELGKKIKAVE
+873 QNEELGKKIKAVE
-886 LNLPSGKSISF
+886 LSLPGGRSISF

-904 DKLDENTYRI
+904 DKLDEDTYRI
-914 IDYKTGTPYGFSQ
+914 IDYKTGTPYEFRQ
-927 SKYFQNGKQIQH
+927 SRYFQNGKQIQH

-945 LKKILAKAGIS
+945 LKKILAKAGVS
-956 AFPKIQKAG
+956 NFPKITEAG

-991 IDLLLDIV
+991 IDLLLDII

-1021 LEQNQVMELSGKN
+1021 LEQNQVMEVSGKN
-1034 AEKYDEEPALDNLR
+1034 AKKYNEEPALDNLR